1 MERINKIIK
10 SKKINNIVLSNKRNA
25 YVKINKITVKP
36 FSDNGKTFY
45 QVSEFDEKQVYHKN
59 FKDVLSASEY
69 AFENLNL
76 YKSLNIFT
84 DEHDYN
90 ILIGKKGNITLKKSS
105 PTSKGDVNEHN
116 KKKNYIIPDNIPC
129 NFLYKLGIM
138 TAEGKVKAQKYNKFV
153 QINKFLE
160 IVSDVCDEL
169 PKEREITIVDFGCGK
184 SYITFALYYYFN
196 FVKNLKVH
204 IIGVDLKEKVIEDCR
219 KIAAEIGFD
228 NMEFICGD
236 IKDYY
241 NKDIDM
247 VVSLHAC
254 DTATDMALIKAVEW
268 KSKVIISVPCC
279 HHELFS
285 QIRNNTLEPMIRYGV
300 LKDKVATIVT
310 DTLRSLALEINGY
323 DVSAM
328 EFTSL
333 EHTAKNVMIRA
344 KYSGKIKP
352 AARKQYEELKNF
364 WNVNPTIDKL
374 VY

>member
-1 MERINKIIK
+1 MKRINNIIETESINKII
-10 SKKINNIVLSNKRNA
+10 ISNKRKASEN
-25 YVKINKITVKP
+25 INKITLKP
-36 FSDNGKTFY
+36 FSGKDGIYY

-59 FKDVLSASEY
+59 FYDIETAWEY
-69 AFENLNL
+69 ILNFFQN
-76 YKSLNIFT
+76 YKNIVIFT
-84 DEHDYN
+84 DKYDYN
-90 ILIGKKGNITLKKSS
+90 ILIGKKGNITIKKNV
-105 PTSKGDVNEHN
+105 PTSKNTISEHN
-116 KKKNYIIPDNIPC
+116 KKKNYIIPDNKPC
-129 NFLYKLGIM
+129 DFLFKLGIM
-138 TAEGKVKAQKYNKFV
+138 TEEGKVKAQKYDKFV

-169 PKEREITIVDFGCGK
+169 PKDREISIVDFGCGK

-196 FVKNLKVH
+196 FVKSRKVH

-219 KIAAEIGFD
+219 RIAQEIGYKKMDFV
-228 NMEFICGD
+228 CGD

-285 QIRNNTLEPMIRYGV
+285 QIKSNTLEPMIRYGV

-323 DVSAM
+323 DVSVI
-328 EFTSL
+328 EFTPL

-344 KYSGKIKP
+344 ILSGKINP
-352 AARKQYEELKNF
+352 LARKKYEELKEF
-364 WNVNPTIDKL
+364 WNVNPTADKL